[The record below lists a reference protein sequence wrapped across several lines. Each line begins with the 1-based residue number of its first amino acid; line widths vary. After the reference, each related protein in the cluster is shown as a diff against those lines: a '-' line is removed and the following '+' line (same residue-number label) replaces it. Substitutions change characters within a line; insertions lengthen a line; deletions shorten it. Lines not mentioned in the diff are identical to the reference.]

1 MVLFATETIAIPI
14 AIAVVAVIAIA
25 LAVGGAT
32 YMMLKPSTK
41 VDGVEKPPVL
51 MDGRQEA
58 ASTSRVS

>member
-1 MVLFATETIAIPI
+1 M
-14 AIAVVAVIAIA
+14 VAVIATG

-41 VDGVEKPPVL
+41 VDGVAVL

-58 ASTSRVS
+58 ASAGRFA

>member
-1 MVLFATETIAIPI
+1 M
-14 AIAVVAVIAIA
+14 VAVIATG

-41 VDGVEKPPVL
+41 VDGVAVL

-58 ASTSRVS
+58 ASTTNPSYGLTNTVRLRNRRLF